1 MSDENRPEQH
11 AIGKRIIRTATAAE
25 RNRHADVRTAMA
37 VERDEIAAWAR
48 SVAAGSASQVAVG
61 AVFTAAEAP
70 VLEAIDAYAA
80 RHDLPGRSAVVRE
93 ALARLLDM
101 PVAIPPKPTG
111 S

>member
-61 AVFTAAEAP
+61 AVFTAAPAAP
-70 VLEAIDAYAA
+70 ETPWGSRSRRSRCRRALE
-80 RHDLPGRSAVVRE
+80 
-93 ALARLLDM
+93 
-101 PVAIPPKPTG
+101 
-111 S
+111 